1 VPRLPG
7 AESLGGVQADP
18 TRPAGTY
25 DVTPFARGAQAIA
38 QGAEN
43 LGRGVSQVG
52 TDLAE
57 VQQRHNEAQY
67 LNATADTAT
76 QLANLHTSLQNDKD
90 FSTLEKRYSD
100 GANDIVQK
108 QAQAIPEGPLRTH
121 YLAKSGELVAH
132 GAGAINK
139 QAFNG
144 IVDADSLGLKA
155 NLDNLT
161 DDVSKNPGN
170 PFRGSQIDALGLKI
184 DNAVNQGW
192 KTPEEAVLLKRHVAV
207 TVREAELDLLA
218 RLGVVTSPE
227 FAVRPKVAAGMA
239 DQITRAAQRSGVD
252 EDTLRELAKTRP
264 IDASIPVAT
273 RYRLDLLASSAES
286 RRINDEAKLGR
297 QRAEN
302 VADEIVLGKTP
313 TATAGVPLSK
323 AGLSQTADVWAND
336 NRTALQAQGVPIT
349 VTSAF
354 RNPEHNTAVGGARGS
369 QHLHG
374 NAIDVSLT
382 GLSPQQQQAVVSQF
396 LSDPRTGGFGYY
408 PNSNS
413 IHVDVRPGDKA
424 AWGTDYH
431 GTSVGK
437 GWPDWLTN
445 QVTAWQGGTRPAN
458 AVLTQT
464 EAPQGTAPQGQPAAP
479 SSFAEQRAAAMQS
492 ALSDPRLQ
500 TDEERMYA
508 VQKVKQ
514 RFDLLQTTF
523 NQDERAKKEAVDHAA
538 GGYTTQIW
546 DGLHT
551 PNFDWVGLAGQI
563 NHDPA
568 LADAPEVKE
577 RLMERVAKK
586 SGEEQSLFYGPGYLD
601 VKQRVLSEPGSPGHI
616 GTMADVYRLPL
627 DTLTTSGEKEIGQ
640 VMAAVR
646 KGPDG
651 GAIERSK
658 LSLLTYAKSKLSF
671 DQEMLFPG
679 APPLRDR
686 KGEQIFNAQFVP
698 KFEAA
703 YGQWIKDNKDPWDF
717 LSQKHVD
724 EMLQG
729 LRSPA
734 QMKMDR
740 LAATGEAVPEQ
751 PGAPPPPTPEGI
763 DPAAWVPLVSSPP
776 MTDAGT
782 PFPRRDWAK
791 ALQLLA
797 EKPTAETIKLFD
809 ESKFGKAGLE
819 GARLVEQLTAKAKG
833 GEVSEAPPEG
843 FDVTAAL
850 PQPKQKPPESPG
862 LFSRAV
868 STVGEAASSFI
879 ERAKAQKAAAD
890 QAASNESG
898 QQAIADKQ
906 SIEAQL
912 RDLDQQQAEA
922 ERLPKGSF
930 EYRQRMARIKRN
942 REFLNEQLPATK

>member
-76 QLANLHTSLQNDKD
+76 ALANLHTSLQNDKD
-90 FSTLEKRYSD
+90 FPTLEKRYSD

-139 QAFNG
+139 QAFHG
-144 IVDADSLGLKA
+144 IVEADNNGLKVE
-155 NLDNLT
+155 LDNLV
-161 DDVSKNPGN
+161 DDVAKNPGN
-170 PFRGSQIDALGLKI
+170 PFRGAQIDALGLRLDSLAPGI
-184 DNAVNQGW
+184 QGR
-192 KTPEEAVLLKRHVAV
+192 KTPEEIALLKRHVSL
-207 TVREAELDLLA
+207 TVRQAELQLLA
-218 RLGVVTSPE
+218 THGIITSPDL
-227 FAVRPKVAAGMA
+227 AVRPKVAAGEA
-239 DQITRAAQRSGVD
+239 DEITRAAQRSGID
-252 EDTLRELAKTRP
+252 EQTLRDLAQPRP
-264 IDASIPVAT
+264 IDASIPAIT
-273 RYRLDLLASSAES
+273 RWHLNAIAQGAESKRLIDEQKINNQRLDN
-286 RRINDEAKLGR
+286 R
-297 QRAEN
+297 
-302 VADEIVLGKTP
+302 ADEIVLGRTP
-313 TATAGVPLSK
+313 TAVAGIPLSK
-323 AGLSQTADVWAND
+323 AGLSQTADVWASD

-445 QVTAWQGGTRPAN
+445 QVTAWQGGARGTTN

-464 EAPQGTAPQGQPAAP
+464 DPSAGGQSLTGAQPSQGQPG
-479 SSFAEQRAAAMQS
+479 SFAQQRAAAMQAAATDPS
-492 ALSDPRLQ
+492 AA
-500 TDEERMYA
+500 TDADRMYLMRK
-508 VQKVKQ
+508 VEQKYN
-514 RFDLLQTTF
+514 LLQVAT
-523 NQDERAKKEAVDHAA
+523 NQDEKAKKEAVDHAA
-538 GGYTTQIW
+538 GGYTTEIW

-551 PNFDWVGLAGQI
+551 PGTDWVGLAGRI

-646 KGPDG
+646 RGPDG
-651 GAIERSK
+651 AAIERSK

-703 YGQWIKDNKDPWDF
+703 YGQWIKDNKDPWEF

-724 EMLQG
+724 DMLQG

-819 GARLVEQLTAKAKG
+819 GAKIVEQLTAKPKG
-833 GEVSEAPPEG
+833 GEASEAS
-843 FDVTAAL
+843 AATE
-850 PQPKQKPPESPG
+850 PRG
-862 LFSRAV
+862 LFSRL
-868 STVGEAASSFI
+868 GNAASQFI
-879 ERAKAQKAAAD
+879 ESEKPKQRASDKPKVLPPAPD
-890 QAASNESG
+890 LRGRFSPLRGPLEQAAEG
-898 QQAIADKQ
+898 PP
-906 SIEAQL
+906 
-912 RDLDQQQAEA
+912 LDHGAHSEW
-922 ERLPKGSF
+922 RN
-930 EYRQRMARIKRN
+930 AR
-942 REFLNEQLPATK
+942 